1 VALLLHSVNTQGLH
15 GETWKVQ
22 EELNFVKANWVSR
35 LNNRIEMY
43 FSWRDME
50 RNEWNDKTKDRF
62 MQRGNNRVGQKQRVR
77 ETGND
82 RHF

>member
-1 VALLLHSVNTQGLH
+1 
-15 GETWKVQ
+15 
-22 EELNFVKANWVSR
+22 
-35 LNNRIEMY
+35 MY

-82 RHF
+82 L